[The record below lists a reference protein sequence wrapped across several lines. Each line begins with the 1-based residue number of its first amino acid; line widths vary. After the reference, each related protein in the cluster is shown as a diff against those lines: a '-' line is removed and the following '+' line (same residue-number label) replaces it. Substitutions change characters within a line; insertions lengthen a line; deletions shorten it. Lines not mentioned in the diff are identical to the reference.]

1 MTIIFLNLR
10 IFELTMALFPVMKI
24 IAVYVNGIEGV
35 VESSNTVRC
44 WIGPDIA
51 PVCCYR
57 C

>member
-24 IAVYVNGIEGV
+24 SAVYVNGIERV

-44 WIGPDIA
+44 WIGSDIA

>member
-1 MTIIFLNLR
+1 MTIIFLNVR

-24 IAVYVNGIEGV
+24 SAVYVNGIERV